1 MIAELAADVALFLF
15 LVCWLPDRFFI
26 AGRIGRIHLPREPF
40 TMTRTPG

>member
-26 AGRIGRIHLPREPF
+26 AGRIGRIPRTIHDDPDARL
-40 TMTRTPG
+40 T